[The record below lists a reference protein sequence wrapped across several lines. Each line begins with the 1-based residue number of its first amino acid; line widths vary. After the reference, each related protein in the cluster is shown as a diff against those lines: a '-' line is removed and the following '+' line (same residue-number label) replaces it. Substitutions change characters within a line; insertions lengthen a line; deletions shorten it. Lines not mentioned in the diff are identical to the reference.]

1 MAEYG
6 QWLSLHSLHA
16 GTRLKTT
23 TGSVEIVKILKRPK
37 PYTGKV
43 YNIKVAG
50 SDQYMVGKDGVVVR
64 DY

>member
-1 MAEYG
+1 M
-6 QWLSLHSLHA
+6 
-16 GTRLKTT
+16 KTAK
-23 TGSVEIVKILKRPK
+23 GSVEIVKIIKRPK

-50 SDQYMVGKDGVVVR
+50 SDHYMVGKDGVIVR